1 MEIVNPARRGFLLQM
16 GGAAG
21 AAWIAA
27 QWPGMLAAAQ
37 HAHAAASAN
46 PAPAFEVLTPEQA
59 IEIEAISSLIIPTDE
74 LPGAREAGVVYF
86 IDRALKTFAAEA
98 KPVYDRGLADLN
110 RMAGAMFPGV
120 ERFSAATPAQQEE
133 LFAQLEKESQSGRRI
148 SRRSPTSSGMNFAE
162 TIWFH
167 TLAGFLVDPEG
178 GGNRD
183 YAGWKVIG
191 RDPAHS
197 FSPPFGFYDKD
208 YPGWQ
213 PAAPETETK

>member
-1 MEIVNPARRGFLLQM
+1 METVNSTRRDFLLQI

-21 AAWIAA
+21 AAWISA
-27 QWPGMLAAAQ
+27 QWPEMLAAAQ
-37 HAHAAASAN
+37 HAHSAAKAN
-46 PAPAFEVLTPEQA
+46 LAPAFEVLTPDQA
-59 IEIEAISSLIIPTDE
+59 IEIEAISALIIPTDE

-86 IDRALKTFAAEA
+86 IDRALKTFAEEA
-98 KPVYDRGLADLN
+98 KSVYDKGLADLN
-110 RMAGAMFPGV
+110 HLASEMFPGV
-120 ERFSAATPAQQEE
+120 ERFSAATPDQQEK
-133 LFAQLEKESQSGRRI
+133 LFAKLEEESQTGHGT
-148 SRRSPTSSGMNFAE
+148 SRRRFSSSGMNFVQ
-162 TIWFH
+162 TIRFH

-213 PAAPETETK
+213 PASPETDSK

>member
-1 MEIVNPARRGFLLQM
+1 METCNPARRDFLLQI

-21 AAWIAA
+21 AAWITV
-27 QWPGMLAAAQ
+27 QWPVLLAAAQ
-37 HAHAAASAN
+37 HAHEAARTN
-46 PAPAFEVLTPEQA
+46 PSPAFEVLTPEQA
-59 IEIEAISSLIIPTDE
+59 KEIAAISSLIIPTDE

-86 IDRALKTFAAEA
+86 IDHALKTFDADA
-98 KPVYDRGLADLN
+98 KPVYEQGLADLN
-110 RMAGAMFPGV
+110 RMASEMFPGI
-120 ERFSAATPAQQEE
+120 ERFSAAPPGQQEK
-133 LFAQLEKESQSGRRI
+133 LFTQLEEESRPGRRLG
-148 SRRSPTSSGMNFAE
+148 RRTPSTLGMNFAQL
-162 TIWFH
+162 IWFH

-183 YAGWKVIG
+183 FVGWKVIG

-213 PAAPETETK
+213 PASPETENK

>member
-1 MEIVNPARRGFLLQM
+1 MEIVNSARRDFLLRF

-21 AAWIAA
+21 AAWITA
-27 QWPGMLAAAQ
+27 QWPAMLAAAQ
-37 HAHAAASAN
+37 HAHAAAGAS

-59 IEIEAISSLIIPTDE
+59 TEIEAIASLIIPTDE

-86 IDRALKTFAAEA
+86 IDRALQTFAADA
-98 KPVYDRGLADLN
+98 KPAYQQGLADLN
-110 RMAGAMFPGV
+110 RMAGEMFPGI
-120 ERFSAATPAQQEE
+120 ERFSAATPNQQEK
-133 LFAQLEKESQSGRRI
+133 LFARLEEESQTGHATNRRRFSTSGI
-148 SRRSPTSSGMNFAE
+148 NFAE
-162 TIWFH
+162 AIWFH

-213 PAAPETETK
+213 PTSPETETK

>member
-1 MEIVNPARRGFLLQM
+1 MKTVKSARRNFLLQF

-21 AAWIAA
+21 TAWITA
-27 QWPGMLAAAQ
+27 QWPAMLAAVQ
-37 HAHAAASAN
+37 HAHAAAGAS

-59 IEIEAISSLIIPTDE
+59 TEIEAIASLIIPTDE

-86 IDRALKTFAAEA
+86 IDRALQTFAADA
-98 KPVYDRGLADLN
+98 KPAYQQGLADLN
-110 RMAGAMFPGV
+110 RMAGEMFPGI
-120 ERFSAATPAQQEE
+120 ERFSAATPTQQEK
-133 LFAQLEKESQSGRRI
+133 LFARFEEESQTGQGTNRRRFSASGV
-148 SRRSPTSSGMNFAE
+148 NFAE
-162 TIWFH
+162 AIWFH

-183 YAGWKVIG
+183 YVGWNVIG

-208 YPGWQ
+208 YPGWK
-213 PAAPETETK
+213 PAAPEVEKK

>member
-1 MEIVNPARRGFLLQM
+1 METINPARRDFLVQIS
-16 GGAAG
+16 GAAG
-21 AAWIAA
+21 AAWLTA
-27 QWPGMLAAAQ
+27 QWPAMLAAAQ

-86 IDRALKTFAAEA
+86 IDRALKTFAADE
-98 KPVYDRGLADLN
+98 KPLYDEGLADLN
-110 RMAGAMFPGV
+110 RIAGEMFPGV
-120 ERFSAATPAQQEE
+120 PRFSAATPAQQEK
-133 LFAQLEKESQSGRRI
+133 LFARLEVESQTGHGTGRR
-148 SRRSPTSSGMNFAE
+148 RFASSGMNFAD

>member
-1 MEIVNPARRGFLLQM
+1 MKNLNPARRDFLLQI

-21 AAWIAA
+21 AAWISA
-27 QWPGMLAAAQ
+27 QWPEMLAAAQ

-86 IDRALKTFAAEA
+86 IDRALKTFDRDA
-98 KPVYDRGLADLN
+98 KPVYEQGLADLN
-110 RMAGAMFPGV
+110 RMAGEMFPGV
-120 ERFSAATPAQQEE
+120 ERFSAATPDQQEK
-133 LFAQLEKESQSGRRI
+133 LFAKLEKESPSGSRV
-148 SRRSPTSSGMNFAE
+148 SRRLPNSSAMSFAD

-167 TLAGFLVDPEG
+167 TIAGFLVDPEG
-178 GGNRD
+178 GGNRE
-183 YAGWKVIG
+183 YAGWRVIG

-213 PAAPETETK
+213 PVAPETESK

>member
-1 MEIVNPARRGFLLQM
+1 METVNSARRDFLLHV

-27 QWPGMLAAAQ
+27 QWPAILVAAQ

-59 IEIEAISSLIIPTDE
+59 IEVEAISSLIIPTDE

-86 IDRALKTFAAEA
+86 IDRALKTFAEDA
-98 KPVYDRGLADLN
+98 KPVYDQGLAGLN
-110 RMAGAMFPGV
+110 RMAGEMFPGV
-120 ERFSAATPAQQEE
+120 ARFSAATPAQQEK
-133 LFAQLEKESQSGRRI
+133 LFAQLEEESQSGQRLNRRT
-148 SRRSPTSSGMNFAE
+148 RTSDGMNFAE

>member
-1 MEIVNPARRGFLLQM
+1 METVNPARRDFLLQF

-21 AAWIAA
+21 AAWITA

-37 HAHAAASAN
+37 HAHAAAKAN

-59 IEIEAISSLIIPTDE
+59 KEIDVITSAIIPTDE

-86 IDRALKTFAAEA
+86 IDRALKTFA
-98 KPVYDRGLADLN
+98 KDSRPVYEQGLADLSQ
-110 RMAGAMFPGV
+110 MTHAMFPGV
-120 ERFSAATPAQQEE
+120 ERFSAATPDQQEILLAKLDE
-133 LFAQLEKESQSGRRI
+133 EAQSGSRPGRRNS
-148 SRRSPTSSGMNFAE
+148 SRSGTSFAGLL
-162 TIWFH
+162 WFH

-213 PAAPETETK
+213 PAAPETESK